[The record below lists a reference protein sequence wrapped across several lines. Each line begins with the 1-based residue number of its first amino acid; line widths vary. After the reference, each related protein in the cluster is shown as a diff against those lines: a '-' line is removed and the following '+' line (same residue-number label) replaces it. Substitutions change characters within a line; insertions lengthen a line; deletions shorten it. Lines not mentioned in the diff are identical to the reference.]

1 MKKNAFIFGLCIFIF
16 VTQLFAY
23 EIGEYLSPENIVV
36 DKDGEHL
43 YITEFT
49 ANKVV
54 VYHINNKKIIAEIDI
69 EKSPTDLCLSPDENT
84 LYVTTGSEKGVLC
97 IVDLKDKKIKS
108 RIPVGHTPNSPIL
121 DSSGKILYINNQFDN
136 TVSVIRLNTEE
147 LIAEIPVLRE
157 PVASVL
163 TADGKY
169 LFVAN
174 FLPMG
179 PADTYSISSSI
190 SVISTE
196 MKNVVKN
203 IDFPNGSNAVRSL
216 TLSPDG
222 KFIYATH
229 ILARYQMPTTQLE
242 RGWMNTNALSI
253 IDVENLKLYNTVLLD
268 EIDLGAANPWD
279 VKCSKDGKYLCVSH
293 AGSHEISVINR
304 DSLHQKL
311 TKVEGGLNIAG
322 RILKPGDVKND
333 LAFLNGFRRRII
345 LKGMGP
351 RGIAITGNTLFVAEY
366 FGDSIG
372 SFDIED
378 RNVQNVHSVKLGDSH
393 HLSDIRKGEL
403 FFHDARQCFQMWQS
417 CASCHPGDAR
427 ADALNWDLL
436 NDGVGNAKNS
446 KSLLLSHKTPPVMI
460 SGVRD
465 KAESAVRAGIKYIQF
480 ASLPDEDADTI
491 DQYLSSLKPIPS
503 PHLINGELSKSAK
516 RGEKLFVSATCIDCH
531 SGPLYT
537 DLKKYD
543 VGTGKGREKNMK
555 FDTPTIIENW
565 RTAPY
570 LHDGRAAT
578 MREVLTTYNPE
589 DKHGIT
595 SNLSDKDID
604 DLVEYVLSQ

>member
-1 MKKNAFIFGLCIFIF
+1 MKKNALVFGFIIIII

-23 EIGEYLSPENIVV
+23 ETGEYLSPENLVV

-43 YITEFT
+43 YITAFT

-54 VYHINNKKIIAEIDI
+54 VYHIKNKKIIAEIDF
-69 EKSPTDLCLSPDENT
+69 ENSPTGLCLSPDENT
-84 LYVTTGSEKGVLC
+84 LYVTTSSEKGVLC
-97 IVDLKDKKIKS
+97 IVDLKNKKIKS
-108 RIPVGHTPNSPIL
+108 KIPVGHTANSPIL
-121 DSSGKILYINNQFDN
+121 DSSGKILFINNQFDN

-157 PVASVL
+157 PVASIL
-163 TADGKY
+163 TADGQY

-174 FLPMG
+174 YLPVG

-196 MKNVVKN
+196 ENKVVKN
-203 IDFPNGSNAVRSL
+203 IDLPNGSNAIRGL
-216 TLSPDG
+216 AISPDS
-222 KFIYATH
+222 KFVYATH

-253 IDVENLKLYNTVLLD
+253 IDVMNLKLYNTVLLD

-279 VKCSKDGKYLCVSH
+279 VKCSKNGKYLCISH
-293 AGSHEISVINR
+293 AGSHEVSVINR
-304 DSLHQKL
+304 DSLHHKL
-311 TKVEGGLNIAG
+311 TKVKDGLNIAG

-333 LAFLNGFRRRII
+333 LAFLNGFRRRIS
-345 LKGMGP
+345 LKGLGP
-351 RGIAITGNTLFVAEY
+351 RGLILTGDRIFIAEY
-366 FGDSIG
+366 FSESIG
-372 SFDIED
+372 FFDIED
-378 RNVQNVHSVKLGDSH
+378 RDAHDVYTIKLGNSD

-403 FFHDARQCFQMWQS
+403 LFHDGRQCFQMWQS
-417 CASCHPGDAR
+417 CVSCHPGDAR

-436 NDGVGNAKNS
+436 NDGIGNAKNS

-480 ASLPDEDADTI
+480 ASLPDRDADAI

-503 PHLINGELSKSAK
+503 PHLINGELSTSAK
-516 RGEKLFVSATCIDCH
+516 RGEKLFISATCIECH
-531 SGPLYT
+531 SGSLYT
-537 DLKKYD
+537 DLKQYD

-595 SNLSDKDID
+595 SNLSDQDID